1 MAAGSGNGAGDA
13 GPVTRAGEAGEVER
27 VQIKV
32 NGVEIEVTREVRV
45 QEIVEIAKGAGA
57 IEGLVEEYVIE
68 RVKSEGEIEIDTTI
82 TVAEKEEFLAV
93 PVGKT
98 EVA

>member
-1 MAAGSGNGAGDA
+1 MGIGPGNGDGNGGSVARVD
-13 GPVTRAGEAGEVER
+13 ESQEVER
-27 VQIKV
+27 VRIKV
-32 NGVEIEVTREVRV
+32 NGVEIEVSKEVKVLELIRG
-45 QEIVEIAKGAGA
+45 AKDARA

-68 RVKSEGEIEIDTTI
+68 RVKGEGEIGVDKTI
-82 TVAEKEEFLAV
+82 TVVEKEEFLAV

>member
-1 MAAGSGNGAGDA
+1 MATGPGNGAGDA
-13 GPVTRAGEAGEVER
+13 GPVARVDEAGEVER
-27 VQIKV
+27 VRIKV
-32 NGVEIEVTREVRV
+32 NGVEIDVAREVQV
-45 QEIVEIAKGAGA
+45 LELIKGAKSAGA

-68 RVKSEGEIEIDTTI
+68 RVKDEGEIGVDEIV
-82 TVAEKEEFLAV
+82 TVIEKEEFLAV

>member
-1 MAAGSGNGAGDA
+1 MAMEPGNGAGDA
-13 GPVTRAGEAGEVER
+13 GPAARVDEAGEVER
-27 VQIKV
+27 VRIKV
-32 NGVEIEVTREVRV
+32 NGVEIDVAREVQV
-45 QEIVEIAKGAGA
+45 LELIKGAKNAGA

-68 RVKSEGEIEIDTTI
+68 RVKDEGEIGVDEIV
-82 TVAEKEEFLAV
+82 TVVEKEEFLAV